1 MYIKTTEQSTATTVN
16 LSIFKLLLNYQNFPK
31 PQILKMCHPILI
43 ILLKMRTIIINPV
56 VKMWPQA
63 PSNNTFPILLPS
75 TPPQDFSWTVFREA
89 NLAIFRLHSFGI
101 IGLEMAT
108 YKLLKVK
115 LIFFLW
121 FLTDF
126 MLTAWLDPSDLLIKI
141 NIIIS
146 FYDPYQTW
154 QLSLSFFWDYV
165 NLASG
170 QRCYLLLLNIR
181 REHSVNC
188 NSVWSWQENPGNISI
203 RYWVIILSSKST

>member
-16 LSIFKLLLNYQNFPK
+16 LSIFKSLLNYQNFPK

-108 YKLLKVK
+108 L
-115 LIFFLW
+115 
-121 FLTDF
+121 
-126 MLTAWLDPSDLLIKI
+126 
-141 NIIIS
+141 
-146 FYDPYQTW
+146 
-154 QLSLSFFWDYV
+154 
-165 NLASG
+165 
-170 QRCYLLLLNIR
+170 
-181 REHSVNC
+181 
-188 NSVWSWQENPGNISI
+188 
-203 RYWVIILSSKST
+203 

>member
-16 LSIFKLLLNYQNFPK
+16 LSIFKSLLNYQNFPK

-63 PSNNTFPILLPS
+63 PSNNTFPIPLPS

-108 YKLLKVK
+108 L
-115 LIFFLW
+115 
-121 FLTDF
+121 
-126 MLTAWLDPSDLLIKI
+126 
-141 NIIIS
+141 
-146 FYDPYQTW
+146 
-154 QLSLSFFWDYV
+154 
-165 NLASG
+165 
-170 QRCYLLLLNIR
+170 
-181 REHSVNC
+181 
-188 NSVWSWQENPGNISI
+188 
-203 RYWVIILSSKST
+203 